1 MNLDEALEIFGKTAM
16 NDRSIQAGITPD
28 SEWDDPEA
36 DLEDG
41 DW

>member
-1 MNLDEALEIFGKTAM
+1 MNYEDAIALFGKAAL
-16 NDRSIQAGITPD
+16 NDPDIQAGITPD
-28 SEWDDPEA
+28 SEWDDPEG